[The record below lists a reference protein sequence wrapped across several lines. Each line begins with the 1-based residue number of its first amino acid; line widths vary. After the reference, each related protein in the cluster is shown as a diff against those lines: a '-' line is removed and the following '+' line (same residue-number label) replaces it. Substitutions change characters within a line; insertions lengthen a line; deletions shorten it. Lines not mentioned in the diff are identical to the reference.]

1 MHDDHQPIPFGAPKR
16 PRPQIDL
23 TEIEQAVL
31 KEAGY
36 VAAPPEPD
44 KPTDIQYVA
53 NCLDCLRHLDLKE
66 AVVGMLGPE
75 LPKDMNEAIDRVAE
89 WAAANKTKAAA

>member
-23 TEIEQAVL
+23 TEIEQAV
-31 KEAGY
+31 GR
-36 VAAPPEPD
+36 AAAAVLPEPEPE

-66 AVVGMLGPE
+66 AVVGMFGPE